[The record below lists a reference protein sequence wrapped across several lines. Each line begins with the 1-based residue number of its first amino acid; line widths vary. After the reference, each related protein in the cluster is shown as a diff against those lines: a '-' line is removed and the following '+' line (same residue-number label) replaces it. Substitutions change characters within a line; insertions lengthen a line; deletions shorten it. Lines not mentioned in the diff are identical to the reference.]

1 MGGSGSKASESAGP
15 APPSGPD
22 LFAELGVALLDRPK
36 GTVSLLNSACVA
48 ILRSS

>member
-1 MGGSGSKASESAGP
+1 MGGSGSKASEAEGP

-36 GTVSLLNSACVA
+36 GTV
-48 ILRSS
+48 RTR